1 MDKYEKIQWKILD
14 ALWVGLT
21 VLLVISV
28 PAFGASPG
36 MTGEA
41 ETVETVSLH
50 IQRWME
56 TGFQKNGWKT
66 GLWNMRNWEA

>member
-41 ETVETVSLH
+41 ETVETVESAYTAVDGNRISKERLEDG
-50 IQRWME
+50 IVE
-56 TGFQKNGWKT
+56 Y
-66 GLWNMRNWEA
+66 